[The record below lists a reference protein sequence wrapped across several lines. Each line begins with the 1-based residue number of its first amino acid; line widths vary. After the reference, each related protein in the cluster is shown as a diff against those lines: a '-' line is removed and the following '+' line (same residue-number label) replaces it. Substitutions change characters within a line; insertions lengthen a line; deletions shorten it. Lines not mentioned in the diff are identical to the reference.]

1 MRLNLRF
8 ERVVGFEIDRVE
20 VEERL
25 KFTRGYLV
33 ELKCVDASSE
43 SIFDVTETLNVEEV
57 SFVVVDGEA
66 DLVSV

>member
-33 ELKCVDASSE
+33 ELKRVDASSE